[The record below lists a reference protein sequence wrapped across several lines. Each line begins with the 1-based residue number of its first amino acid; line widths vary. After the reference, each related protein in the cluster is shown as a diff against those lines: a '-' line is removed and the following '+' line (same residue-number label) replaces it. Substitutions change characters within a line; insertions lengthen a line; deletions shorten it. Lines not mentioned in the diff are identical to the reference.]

1 MTSKL
6 ISRRLLET
14 VGLFL
19 IGDGL
24 MGILRPRRHSLLW
37 HFGPELGRAV
47 TEELVEHPKMAR
59 SVYLAEVA
67 LGIVLSCAQTD
78 DHDLS

>member
-6 ISRRLLET
+6 IRRRLLET
-14 VGLFL
+14 AGLFL

-24 MGILRPRRHSLLW
+24 MGILRPRRHSVLL

-47 TEELVEHPKMAR
+47 TEELSANPKMAR

-67 LGIVLSCAQTD
+67 LGIVLSCSQTD
-78 DHDLS
+78 DLF

>member
-14 VGLFL
+14 AGLFL

-47 TEELVEHPKMAR
+47 SEELASNPKVAR

-67 LGIVLSCAQTD
+67 LGIVLSVSQTD
-78 DHDLS
+78 DLF

>member
-6 ISRRLLET
+6 MGRRLLET
-14 VGLFL
+14 AGLFL

-24 MGILRPRRHSLLW
+24 MGILRPRRHSMLW

-47 TEELVEHPKMAR
+47 SEELAANPKVAR
-59 SVYLAEVA
+59 AVYLAEVA
-67 LGIVLSCAQTD
+67 LGVVLSLSQTD
-78 DHDLS
+78 DLF